1 LLGDPA
7 MRLAY
12 PNSSIVLDSVNSKTI
27 GANDTLVSGKLYTF
41 KGSVMAPRSGAI
53 TGSVNSNFN
62 GTLYFTLYDKQ
73 ITRTTLK
80 NDPATAAANYQCAR
94 KYFVRWTSER
104 SEREVYRFI
113 CTSSR
118 Y

>member
-1 LLGDPA
+1 

-12 PNSSIVLDSVNSKTI
+12 PKNNIVLDSVNSKVI
-27 GANDTLVSGKLYTF
+27 GANDTLQSGKLYTF

-53 TGSVNSNFN
+53 TSTINTTFN

-73 ITRTTLK
+73 ITRTTLQ
-80 NDPATAAANYQCAR
+80 NDPATAAANYQAQENI
-94 KYFVRWTSER
+94 FVRWASER
-104 SEREVYRFI
+104 SEREVYGFV
-113 CTSSR
+113 CTSIR